1 MFLWWES
8 DEDHSYRDVDLQ
20 NRKHIDCIME
30 LCKRNKFYANE
41 VFWFL
46 HQTSIDTFMGKQAT
60 ISWSQNTI
68 DALKR
73 SKEAQKHWI
82 PRGLFAMN
90 GTKAVG
96 FILYSINRRTKQE
109 LAVNFLLVDR
119 LFRRHN
125 RASELLMV
133 CEQRHAFNIS
143 YEEIGRS
150 YYDQMVHIKTGEI
163 EKSREIMDK
172 IIQLQKQ
179 NKYDHQCNSS
189 SDYELVDYITTTIK
203 RDENFDKVV
212 KFYKKNGFIDLND
225 KPNWREICHQESP
238 SLLALVR
245 VGPKTCA
252 SVSRQDEE
260 CETNESHIYRN

>member
-8 DEDHSYRDVDLQ
+8 DEDHTYRDVDLQ
-20 NRKHIDCIME
+20 NPKHIDCIMK
-30 LCKRNKFYANE
+30 LCKRNKFYAND

-46 HQTSIDTFMGKQAT
+46 HQNLPFDTFMGKQAT
-60 ISWSQNTI
+60 FSWSQKTI
-68 DALKR
+68 DAVKR
-73 SKEAQKHWI
+73 SKEAQIHWI

-96 FILYSINRRTKQE
+96 FILYSIHRETKQE
-109 LAVNFLLVDR
+109 LAVNFLLVDSM
-119 LFRRHN
+119 FRRHN
-125 RASELLMV
+125 RGSELLMV

-143 YEEIGRS
+143 YEEIGTS
-150 YYDQMVHIKTGEI
+150 YYDQMVNIKTGEI
-163 EKSREIMDK
+163 EKSRELMDK

-179 NKYDHQCNSS
+179 NKHDHQCNSL

-212 KFYKKNGFIDLND
+212 QFYKKNNFIDLND
-225 KPNWREICHQESP
+225 KPNWRDICRQEEP

-245 VGPKTCA
+245 VGPTTCA
-252 SVSRQDEE
+252 SVSAQEA
-260 CETNESHIYRN
+260 